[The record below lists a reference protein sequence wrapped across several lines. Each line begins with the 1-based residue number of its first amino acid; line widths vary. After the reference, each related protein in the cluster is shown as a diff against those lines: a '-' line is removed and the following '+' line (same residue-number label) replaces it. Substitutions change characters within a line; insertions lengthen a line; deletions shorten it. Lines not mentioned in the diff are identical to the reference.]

1 MFTIA
6 NDISYDGLMVQ
17 GNDKY
22 GKTGWFDIR
31 GNDEDKYVEEQGDFL
46 VSKIT
51 ELAQVNP
58 DILNKNKKDEIFVI
72 GKFQVQVS
80 HLN

>member
-1 MFTIA
+1 MDSASNYGFSKDNDTWIGIPLWVHRRCAYPMFTIA

-17 GNDKY
+17 GNDK
-22 GKTGWFDIR
+22 F
-31 GNDEDKYVEEQGDFL
+31 
-46 VSKIT
+46 
-51 ELAQVNP
+51 
-58 DILNKNKKDEIFVI
+58 

>member
-1 MFTIA
+1 MLK
-6 NDISYDGLMVQ
+6 S
-17 GNDKY
+17 
-22 GKTGWFDIR
+22 R
-31 GNDEDKYVEEQGDFL
+31 GDFL